1 MHLVTLDFESFWS
14 KDHSLT
20 KLSPI
25 EYVMHPE
32 TEIISVSVKVN
43 DEPTQVVFGEDEC
56 HRLLVEARIEQALAV
71 AHNMRGY
78 DGLVLAWRLKLRP
91 KMWGCTLD
99 MARPHFGRTPVG
111 LSLGKLDAH
120 FGGQGKE
127 GHDILNKTKG
137 RHLRDFTPAEIE
149 EMRFYN
155 GKDTDKCRRLF
166 SHLRPLTSS
175 REMWTIDSNIR
186 MMVDDELVLDQ
197 PLLQAAL
204 LRERAKK
211 RRTLLKLAGMLG
223 FEQDDDDA
231 VTAELV
237 KTELMSAPKFS
248 KLLETLDVPVPM
260 KRSPTDEEKWIP
272 ALAKTDEEFTA
283 LLEHENDVVAIA
295 AAARLEM
302 KSTLL
307 ETRIESF
314 LNAASWRGG
323 RLPIPAKY
331 WGAHTGRD
339 SGELYN
345 ALNMPR
351 IVWRKDGTMVPKLT
365 NALRLSLR
373 APADKVI
380 GVADLSG
387 IELRTN
393 HTLWKVERTMRL
405 WRENPQADIYKD
417 TASRYYGKDEN
428 QIEPPERQFGKVL
441 ELACGF
447 GVGGAKFKDFARSYD
462 IHLTLEKATEGVWGW
477 RNITPEIADN
487 RVGGWARC
495 QEALSYIE
503 AGQEFTI
510 DPWGLTH
517 TCREGIVLPD
527 GNLIRYPDLRK
538 EVNKKT
544 GRVEWK
550 YGAGRH
556 TRYIYGG
563 KMDENI
569 VQALARIVL
578 MDNVREFWKR
588 TGLHTKLRV
597 YDEAVYLFAR
607 HAAKEL
613 LEELLAIMRT
623 PPKWWPALVTWSE
636 GDMSESYGLAK

>member
-14 KDHSLT
+14 KEHSLS

-32 TEIISVSVKVN
+32 TEIISCSVKVN
-43 DEPTQVVFGEDEC
+43 NMTTDVVFGEDEIQ
-56 HRLLVEARIEQALAV
+56 RLLTDARIEDALV
-71 AHNMRGY
+71 IAHNMRGF
-78 DGLVLAWRLKLRP
+78 DGLVLAWRLKRKP

-99 MARPHFGRTPVG
+99 MARPMFGRTPVG
-111 LSLGKLDAH
+111 LSLDRLDKE
-120 FGGQGKE
+120 FGGPGKE
-127 GHDILNKTKG
+127 GHDILAQTKG
-137 RHLRDFTPAEIE
+137 RHLRDFTPAEVE
-149 EMRFYN
+149 YMRRYN
-155 GKDTDKCRRLF
+155 GKDTDKCHRLF
-166 SHLRPLTSS
+166 YKLLPYTS
-175 REMWTIDSNIR
+175 RNELWTIDSNIR
-186 MMVDDELVLDQ
+186 MMVEDELRLDM

-204 LRERAKK
+204 QRERLKK
-211 RRTLLKLAGMLG
+211 HKTLMKLAGMLG
-223 FEQDDDDA
+223 FEQDEDDDK
-231 VTAELV
+231 TAELV
-237 KTELMSAPKFS
+237 KSELMSAVKFS
-248 KLLETLDVPVPM
+248 ALLTKLDVPVPV
-260 KRSPTDEEKWIP
+260 KRSPTDNEKWIP

-283 LLEHENDVVAIA
+283 LREHDNPLVAMA
-295 AAARLEM
+295 ATARLEM

-307 ETRIESF
+307 ETRIEAF
-314 LNAASWRGG
+314 LSAGHWRNGH
-323 RLPIPAKY
+323 LPIPAKY

-339 SGELYN
+339 SGDLYN

-351 IVWRKDGTMVPKLT
+351 IGWNKDGTIKPKLT
-365 NALRLSLR
+365 NSLRLSLR
-373 APADKVI
+373 APEGFVV

-393 HTLWKVERTMRL
+393 HTLWKVARTMRL
-405 WRENPQADIYKD
+405 WAADPKADVYKD
-417 TASRYYGKDEN
+417 TASRYYGVAEN
-428 QIEPPERQFGKVL
+428 LIEGSQRQFGKVL

-447 GVGGAKFKDFARSYD
+447 GVGPAKFVDFARGYELK
-462 IHLTLEKATEGVWGW
+462 LTLEQAQEGVWGW

-495 QEALSYIE
+495 QQALSYIE
-503 AGQEFTI
+503 AGQEWAV

-517 TCREGIVLPD
+517 TCKEGIRLPD

-538 EVNKKT
+538 EVNKKD

-550 YGAGRH
+550 YGKGRH

-563 KMDENI
+563 KVDENI

-578 MDNVREFWKR
+578 MDNVREFWRR

-607 HAAKEL
+607 HTAPEL
-613 LEELLAIMRT
+613 LEELLKIMRT
-623 PPKWWPALVTWSE
+623 PPKWWPALITWSE
-636 GDMSESYGLAK
+636 GDMAESYGLAK